1 MGVKEFLERASHLD
15 GLIDIQ
21 VAELDQYR
29 RLAMKI
35 SSSRLEEHV
44 SHSAPTE
51 APYAKWVERI
61 VDKEQEMNDSI
72 DRLLA
77 AREEI
82 GAFIDGVSN
91 PRWRRILRSRYI
103 MGFSWSKIAQDM
115 GCTVRHAQRMH
126 QEILKNLEDVAFC
139 HKMS

>member
-1 MGVKEFLERASHLD
+1 MGVKEFLERAIHLD

-21 VAELDQYR
+21 MAELDQYR
-29 RLAMKI
+29 RLSLKI

-61 VDKEQEMNDSI
+61 VDKEREMNDSI

-82 GAFIDGVSN
+82 NSFIDGVSN
-91 PRWRRILRSRYI
+91 PRWQRILHSRYI

-115 GCTVRHAQRMH
+115 GCTVRHAQRIH
-126 QEILKNLEDVAFC
+126 QEILKNLDNVAFR

>member
-1 MGVKEFLERASHLD
+1 MGVKEFLERAIHLD

-21 VAELDQYR
+21 MAELDQYR
-29 RLAMKI
+29 RLSLKI
-35 SSSRLEEHV
+35 GGSRLEEHV

-77 AREEI
+77 AKEEI
-82 GAFIDGVSN
+82 NRFIDGVSD
-91 PRWRRILRSRYI
+91 PRWQRILRSRYI

-126 QEILKNLEDVAFC
+126 KEILQNLEDVALC
-139 HKMS
+139 RKMS

>member
-1 MGVKEFLERASHLD
+1 MSVKEFLEQAIHLD
-15 GLIDIQ
+15 GLINLQ
-21 VAELDQYR
+21 MAELSRYR

-35 SSSRLEEHV
+35 GSSRLEEHV

-61 VDKEQEMNDSI
+61 VDKEQEMNDAI

-82 GAFIDGVSN
+82 STFIDGVSN

-103 MGFSWSKIAQDM
+103 MGFSWSKIAQEM
-115 GCTVRHAQRMH
+115 GCTIRHAQRVH
-126 QEILKNLEDVAFC
+126 QDILKNLENVALC
-139 HKMS
+139 RKMS

>member
-61 VDKEQEMNDSI
+61 VDKEREINDSI
-72 DRLLA
+72 DRLVA
-77 AREEI
+77 AKEEI
-82 GAFIDGVSN
+82 NTFIDGVSN
-91 PRWRRILRSRYI
+91 PRWQRILRGRYI
-103 MGFSWSKIAQDM
+103 MGFSWSRIAQDM
-115 GCTVRHAQRMH
+115 GCTVRHVQRLH
-126 QEILKNLEDVAFC
+126 KEIIQNLEDVAFR